1 MNKVNT
7 QFISIP
13 KPLFKKD
20 GIVILPLEEF
30 ENFKED
36 IESLTS
42 KHLAK
47 EIAEARQEYKDG
59 KVYSLEE
66 VKKILELE

>member
-30 ENFKED
+30 ENFKENL
-36 IESLTS
+36 EALSS
-42 KHLAK
+42 KNLAK
-47 EIAEARQEYKDG
+47 EIAEARQEFVDG
-59 KVYSLEE
+59 KTYTLEE
-66 VKKILELE
+66 VKKSLGI

>member
-36 IESLTS
+36 LEMLSS
-42 KHLAK
+42 KNFAK
-47 EIAEARQEYKDG
+47 EIAEAR
-59 KVYSLEE
+59 EE
-66 VKKILELE
+66 VERGEIYTIEEVEKILGI